1 LNESALVRAFSE
13 LAAHYEAT
21 VDWEVRELCGLGY
34 RELIGYLARFV
45 PASDDQVVLDVASGT
60 AVSSVEIAKLIGG
73 AGRIV
78 GIDITPEMLAH
89 GTGHIAQAGLAAR
102 ISQVCGS
109 GMQMPF
115 VAASFDVTICGLG
128 THHMDVQQLLVEV
141 RRVLKRGGY
150 LVLADVGAPP
160 FWRSFGGR
168 VAMGIALSIFKLFW
182 RSARAR
188 AEADAFSS
196 IHTAKEWRELLTTY
210 GFGQVE
216 ITEWPPRRFWYP
228 CALVIRAALEATL

>member
-1 LNESALVRAFSE
+1 MDDRTLVQAFSE
-13 LAAHYEAT
+13 LAAHYEET

-34 RELIGYLARFV
+34 RDLIDHLARFV
-45 PASDDQVVLDVASGT
+45 PASDGQVVLDVASGT
-60 AVSSVEIAKLIGG
+60 AVSSVEIAKLLVR

-78 GIDITPEMLAH
+78 GIDITPAMIAH
-89 GTGHIAQAGLAAR
+89 GTGQVAQAGLEAR

-109 GMQMPF
+109 GMQLPF
-115 VAASFDVTICGLG
+115 VASSFDVMICGLG
-128 THHMDVQQLLVEV
+128 THHMDVKQLLVEA
-141 RRVLKRGGY
+141 RRILKGSGY

-160 FWRSFGGR
+160 FWRSCTGR
-168 VAMGIALSIFKLFW
+168 VAMGIALSGFKLFW

-188 AEADAFSS
+188 AEAEAFSS
-196 IHTAKEWRELLTTY
+196 IHTAGEWRKLLTGH

-228 CALVIRAALEATL
+228 CALVMKAVLEAT

>member
-1 LNESALVRAFSE
+1 LNDSTLVQAFSE

-34 RELIGYLARFV
+34 RELIGHLARLV
-45 PASDDQVVLDVASGT
+45 SASNGQVVLDVASGT
-60 AVSSVEIAKLIGG
+60 GVSSVEIAKLIGG

-78 GIDITPEMLAH
+78 GIDITPAMIAH
-89 GTGHIAQAGLAAR
+89 GTDHIARSGLEAR

-115 VAASFDVTICGLG
+115 VVNSFDVMVCGLG
-128 THHMDVQQLLVEV
+128 THHMDVKQLLVEA
-141 RRVLKRGGY
+141 RRVLRDSGY
-150 LVLADVGAPP
+150 LVLADVGAPR
-160 FWRSFGGR
+160 FWRSFRGR
-168 VAMGIALSIFKLFW
+168 VAMGIALSGFRLFW

-196 IHTAKEWRELLTTY
+196 IHTAGEWRKLLTDY

-228 CALVIRAALEATL
+228 CALVIKAVLEATS